1 MPPEKRIYGNI
12 MADDSAGAKLGD
24 RVKVHFTTRT
34 PEGEIFESSRE
45 VSEEHDGSPQEI
57 VLGDGSINQVFLDTL
72 IGMKAGE
79 TREVKLAPE
88 DAYGKYNPKL
98 VFSIRKSFLSFKYDP
113 QVGEMISIKLPN
125 GTKALVKVLDIAGKK
140 IKVDGNHPMAG
151 KELTYELEMLEIE
164 PAGE

>member
-1 MPPEKRIYGNI
+1 
-12 MADDSAGAKLGD
+12 MANGEITAKLGD

-45 VSEEHDGSPQEI
+45 VSDEHDGSPQEI

-72 IGMKAGE
+72 IGMRAGE

-98 VFSIRKSFLSFKYDP
+98 VFSIRKSFLNFKYDP
-113 QVGEMISIKLPN
+113 QVGEMITIKLPN
-125 GTKALVKVLDIAGKK
+125 GNRALVKVLEIEGKK
-140 IKVDGNHPMAG
+140 MKVDGNHPMAG
-151 KELTYELEMLEIE
+151 KELTYELEMIEIE

>member
-1 MPPEKRIYGNI
+1 MENNSIE
-12 MADDSAGAKLGD
+12 AKLGD

-45 VSEEHDGSPQEI
+45 VTDEHDGSPQEI

-72 IGMKAGE
+72 IGMKEGE
-79 TREVKLAPE
+79 IREVKLAPE

-125 GTKALVKVLDIAGKK
+125 GNKALVKVLDIAGKK

-164 PAGE
+164 PAAE